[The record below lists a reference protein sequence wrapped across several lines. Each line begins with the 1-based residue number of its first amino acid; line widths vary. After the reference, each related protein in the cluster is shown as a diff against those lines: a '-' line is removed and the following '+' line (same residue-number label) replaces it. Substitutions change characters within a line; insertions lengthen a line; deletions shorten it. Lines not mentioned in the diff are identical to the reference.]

1 MFFLQIDSLNIAQG
15 TERFFQTTPDT
26 VFGLLTGGL
35 AAAVVVLWWAFYR
48 KTNEYTGRLMEIALK
63 SAEGMT
69 LVGNNL
75 DKLRDASEDD
85 IALLRQDFE
94 RLRSEVLQELRNLAK
109 K

>member
-1 MFFLQIDSLNIAQG
+1 MFLQIDSLSLQG
-15 TERFFQTTPDT
+15 TERFFNTTPDT
-26 VFGLLTGGL
+26 VFGLLTGGM
-35 AAAVVVLWWAFYR
+35 AIIIVVLWWAFYR
-48 KTNEYTGRLMEIALK
+48 KTNEYTAKLMDVALK
-63 SAEGMT
+63 SAEGMN

-94 RLRSEVLQELRNLAK
+94 RLRAEVLQKLDNLAK